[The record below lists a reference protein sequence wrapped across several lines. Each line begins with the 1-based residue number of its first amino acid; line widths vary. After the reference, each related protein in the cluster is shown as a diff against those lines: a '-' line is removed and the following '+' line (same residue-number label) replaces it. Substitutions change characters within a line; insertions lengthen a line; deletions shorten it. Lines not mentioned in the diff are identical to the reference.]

1 MGVKSALQGIGKV
14 AAAMVVAVVAL
25 GGIVWGITTFNEHR
39 ERSAN
44 APLME
49 PEIWPA
55 VSIGAPEKSELHLST
70 IWTNGQ
76 LSFQLRLAGYP
87 SELKNA
93 MDGAAR
99 SLSSITLIF
108 LDAHGFKVFDHQIF
122 LSSVSRNVDDK
133 GQPIGVELQDNFY
146 VSADDYRRAKHL
158 QASWNF

>member
-1 MGVKSALQGIGKV
+1 MGLTNVLQGIGKI

-49 PEIWPA
+49 PKIWPA

-76 LSFQLRLAGYP
+76 LSFRFQLLGYP
-87 SELKNA
+87 SQLKSA
-93 MDGAAR
+93 MEDASR
-99 SLSSITLIF
+99 SSSGITLIF
-108 LDAHGFKVFDHQIF
+108 LDAHGFKIFDHRID
-122 LSSVSRNVDDK
+122 LSSANRTVDGK
-133 GQPIGVELQDNFY
+133 GQPTGVELQDNFY